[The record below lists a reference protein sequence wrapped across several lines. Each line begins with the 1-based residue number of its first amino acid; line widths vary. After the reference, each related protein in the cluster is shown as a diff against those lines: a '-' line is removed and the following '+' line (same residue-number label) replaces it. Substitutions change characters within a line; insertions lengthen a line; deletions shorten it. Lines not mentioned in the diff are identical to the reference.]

1 MYYCDKVAKS
11 ENEKAELF
19 KKNFQSVFHTEV
31 HDTLDRSINETTCTI
46 KKIELTEIQI
56 SNVQKSLDRK

>member
-31 HDTLDRSINETTCTI
+31 HDTLDRTINETACTI
-46 KKIELTEIQI
+46 
-56 SNVQKSLDRK
+56 